1 MGEEMEELFV
11 QAVPLI
17 IFQAAFLF
25 VIVPLSRRVSP
36 NHYGWWIIFAIVPAF
51 GALAYVVLFG
61 KALAVIL
68 DKLDRLAAPK
78 PD

>member
-1 MGEEMEELFV
+1 MQEFLV
-11 QAVPLI
+11 QAVPLM

-36 NHYGWWIIFAIVPAF
+36 NYYVWWIFFAIVPAF
-51 GALAYVVLFG
+51 GALTYVVLFG

-68 DKLDRLAAPK
+68 DRLERLAAPK
-78 PD
+78 PE